1 MLEDRWT
8 EMPLIRSASLQDL
21 TATIQD
27 LRQTTCFTKHAYAV
41 IRSLSDVRILFDKIE
56 ISTCL
61 AGGSLHLMSMDMH
74 SLLVLITFE
83 VASFAAA
90 ATGVIFKPGD
100 WYKQLDKP
108 RWRPPD
114 WLFAPVWIVL
124 YVAIGLSGWLVWLK
138 AGIAGAALPLS
149 IYAVQLLL
157 NAAWTPIF
165 FGLHRTGLAM
175 VEIMVL
181 WAAILA
187 TIIVFRPVSAAA
199 ALLLV
204 PYLAWVSF
212 AAALNLSILQRN
224 RQKTRSQGA
233 R

>member
-1 MLEDRWT
+1 
-8 EMPLIRSASLQDL
+8 
-21 TATIQD
+21 
-27 LRQTTCFTKHAYAV
+27 
-41 IRSLSDVRILFDKIE
+41 
-56 ISTCL
+56 
-61 AGGSLHLMSMDMH
+61 MH
-74 SLLVLITFE
+74 SLLVLVAFV

-90 ATGVIFKPGD
+90 ATGVIFRPGD

-114 WLFAPVWIVL
+114 WLFAPVWTVL
-124 YVAIGLSGWLVWLK
+124 YASIGLSGWLVWRE
-138 AGIAGAALPLS
+138 AGVAGAALPLS
-149 IYAVQLLL
+149 VYAVKLLL

-165 FGLHRTGLAM
+165 FGLHRPGLAV

-181 WAAILA
+181 WAAILLN
-187 TIIVFRPVSAAA
+187 AAA

-212 AAALNLSILQRN
+212 AAALNLSIWRRN
-224 RQKTRSQGA
+224 RWKPLARGA

>member
-1 MLEDRWT
+1 
-8 EMPLIRSASLQDL
+8 
-21 TATIQD
+21 
-27 LRQTTCFTKHAYAV
+27 
-41 IRSLSDVRILFDKIE
+41 
-56 ISTCL
+56 
-61 AGGSLHLMSMDMH
+61 MH
-74 SLLVLITFE
+74 SLLVLVAFE

-90 ATGVIFKPGD
+90 ATGVIFRPGD

-114 WLFAPVWIVL
+114 WLFAPVWTAL
-124 YVAIGLSGWLVWLK
+124 YALIGLSGWLVWLE
-138 AGIAGAALPLS
+138 AGIAALPLS
-149 IYAVQLLL
+149 VYAIQLLL

-165 FGLHRTGLAM
+165 FGLHRPGLAV

-187 TIIVFRPVSAAA
+187 TILMFHPVNAAA

-204 PYLAWVSF
+204 PYLAWVSL
-212 AAALNLSILQRN
+212 AAALNLSIWRRN
-224 RQKTRSQGA
+224 RSKTLSQGA